1 MVGSFDNLKR
11 IRIIVSGQVQGVFFR
26 SRTQE
31 VAEKLGLVGLVRNT
45 IDGGVEIV
53 AEGEKEKLD
62 ELIAW
67 CKKGPLFAR
76 VENIKVDWQAPTGEF
91 SSFEI
96 KY

>member
-1 MVGSFDNLKR
+1 MVGSFDDLKR
-11 IRIIVSGQVQGVFFR
+11 IHIIVSGRVQGVLFR

-67 CKKGPLFAR
+67 CNKGPLFAR
-76 VENIKVDWQAPTGEF
+76 VENIKVDWQTPMGEF